1 MARSKLTREQVKAA
15 VLAELSTIDCDP
27 LDPRDLHIVG
37 AGAKWRPMVRHR
49 GSRID
54 EAQLAM
60 IYEIG
65 QRLVSGY
72 DLAG

>member
-1 MARSKLTREQVKAA
+1 MERCKLTREQVKAA
-15 VLAELSTIDCDP
+15 VLAELSTINCDP
-27 LDPRDLHIVG
+27 LDPRDLHILG
-37 AGAKWRPMVRHR
+37 EGTKWKPIVRYQ

-54 EAQLAM
+54 EAQLAV